1 MSTVN
6 DDVGAE
12 PVALPAPTPAVPNTD
27 EEKLIARRTF
37 LRWATGLS
45 AVVSAALVGTPT
57 VRAFL
62 SPAFRRPGALT
73 WTKLADVA
81 SVEVGVPLKV
91 DFTETVNDAWVV
103 SRAMRSVWVYT
114 PDGKDFTVF
123 NGRCTHL
130 GCGFA
135 YDATEKMFACPC
147 HQGRFDVKTG
157 ARVAGP
163 PPRGLDRLQ
172 VKVEGGAVY
181 AAYQDFRLGV
191 PDKVAV

>member
-1 MSTVN
+1 MSVVN
-6 DDVGAE
+6 EDID
-12 PVALPAPTPAVPNTD
+12 ALSAGESASVSASE
-27 EEKLIARRTF
+27 EEKMIRRRTF

-45 AVVSAALVGTPT
+45 AAVSAVLVGTPT

-62 SPAFRRPGALT
+62 SPAFKSPGALT
-73 WTKLADVA
+73 WTKLAEVA

-114 PDGKDFTVF
+114 PDGTNFTVF

-135 YDATEKMFACPC
+135 YDAAEKMFVCPC

-157 ARVAGP
+157 AHIAGP
-163 PPRGLDRLQ
+163 PPRGLDKLQ
-172 VKVEGGAVY
+172 MKVEGGAIY
-181 AAYQDFRLGV
+181 TAYQDFRLGV
-191 PDKVAV
+191 PDKLAV